1 MGFLAFDR
9 ASLFFHFVSDIRWE
23 ERSLEAWQ
31 DGIKLR
37 SCPGGQAF
45 SQGKP
50 QPALPRIATPLRPGT
65 LDSSRRFPRRDE
77 LCNCLL
83 KKNL

>member
-23 ERSLEAWQ
+23 QRSLEAWQ

-37 SCPGGQAF
+37 SCFRGAGFFSRKAEAGSAADCDPASPGPAGQL
-45 SQGKP
+45 Q
-50 QPALPRIATPLRPGT
+50 ALS
-65 LDSSRRFPRRDE
+65 SSRQA
-77 LCNCLL
+77 L
-83 KKNL
+83 

>member
-31 DGIKLR
+31 GGIKLR
-37 SCPGGQAF
+37 SCFRGQAF

-50 QPALPRIATPLRPGT
+50 QPALPRIATRLRPRP
-65 LDSSRRFPRRDE
+65 LDSSRRFSRCDK
-77 LCNCLL
+77 LCNYPV